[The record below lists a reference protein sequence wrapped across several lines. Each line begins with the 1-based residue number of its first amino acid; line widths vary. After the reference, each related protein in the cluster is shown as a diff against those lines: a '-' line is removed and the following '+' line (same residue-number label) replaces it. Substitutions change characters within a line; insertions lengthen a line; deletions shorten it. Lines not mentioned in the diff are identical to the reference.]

1 MALTKVIGA
10 GAEGLTLSSTSLT
23 VANGLTLTDGDV
35 TLASGH
41 GISFAAD
48 SSASGMASELFHD
61 YEEGTWT
68 PAFKASSDPTVTYSV
83 QVGVYTKIGQMVNV
97 TLRLATNGV
106 SSGSGALRIDGLPF
120 NSVSTSDVI
129 PTGAVVASS
138 WTGEHPMKFRLINNG
153 DDIYLYYRSSLTAT
167 DLNNSNVSDLT
178 TASGGHN
185 LTEIT
190 ATYFTSS

>member
-1 MALTKVIGA
+1 KVIGA
-10 GAEGLTLSSTSLT
+10 GAEGLTLSSTDITISSGDLLFGT
-23 VANGLTLTDGDV
+23 SDKGVVVGATSNTDANTLD
-35 TLASGH
+35 
-41 GISFAAD
+41 
-48 SSASGMASELFHD
+48 D

-68 PAFKASSDPTVTYSV
+68 PAFKASSNPTVTYAV

-120 NSVSTSDVI
+120 NSVSTSNVI

-138 WTGEHPMKFRLINNG
+138 WTGEHPMKFRIINNG
-153 DDIYLYYRSSLTAT
+153 DDMYLYYRSSLTAN
-167 DLNNSNVSDLT
+167 DLDNNTQVSDLT

-185 LTEIT
+185 ITEIT
-190 ATYFTSS
+190 ATYFTS